1 LYFALGIELQH
12 STTFPLEM
20 ALSSALFYRL
30 DFDFLQMTSF
40 GKLLFV
46 IVLGTVLFGTGD
58 AFAQKDSTEASMVSQ
73 ALVPA
78 KYLAARHEF
87 NENNMRGALTL
98 YREILEIDPGNSSV
112 LYGIAEC
119 HYNLKNYKLAL
130 EYAER
135 ADKEG
140 EGISSL
146 FYAMCYHRQADL
158 EKAKMY
164 YERYA
169 MESRKG
175 SSRFEEAEYY
185 LDQCNFAIE
194 QMKRPVPVV
203 IKNLGKKINSRFE
216 EYTPS
221 ITSDGNHLYFT
232 SRRSDTKGSA
242 IDEKGDYKYFEDIYV
257 ANKNMETGEWEPA
270 EGLPGDVNTE
280 AYDAVLSVKPD
291 GSGIF
296 VYKNTGE
303 SAGDIFYS
311 DRNAA
316 DGSFKAATKF
326 PRPINTTYY
335 EGSVSLTADGNTL
348 FFISE
353 RPEGLG
359 HGDIYTSTLK
369 SGKWSS
375 PKNLGSIVNTPEDE
389 KFVFIHPSG
398 KAIYFS
404 SNGHQCMGSYDIFRS
419 DFVNGEWTTPVNLGY
434 PINTVNEESTFSLTA
449 DNNMLY
455 LAAEYADSNGE
466 RDIYAV
472 DVSNYDLISGG
483 YDKSRTAQL
492 LCVVTDEEGKPRS
505 GIKIKVFDESGV
517 TMLVTSETD
526 RTGYARINLPGNQS
540 YKVEFMKG
548 KETVVKRTELLL
560 NPSGDTVVR
569 LEVRI

>member
-1 LYFALGIELQH
+1 MHYPPHTAQHLVQFWRCAWPYVDVFFEMIE
-12 STTFPLEM
+12 M
-20 ALSSALFYRL
+20 KLFR
-30 DFDFLQMTSF
+30 
-40 GKLLFV
+40 KLLIASLAVYLCCFTQ
-46 IVLGTVLFGTGD
+46 L
-58 AFAQKDSTEASMVSQ
+58 ASAQKDSTEAGMVSY

-87 NENNMRGALTL
+87 NENNMRGALTI

-130 EYAER
+130 DYAER
-135 ADKEG
+135 ADEEG

-169 MESRKG
+169 MEARKG
-175 SSRFEEAEYY
+175 SANFEEAQYY
-185 LDQCNFAIE
+185 IDQCNFAME
-194 QMKRPVPVV
+194 QMKHPVPVV
-203 IKNLGKKINSRFE
+203 IKNLGRKINSRFE

-221 ITSDGNHLYFT
+221 ITSDGNRLYFT
-232 SRRSDTKGSA
+232 SRRSDTKGSS
-242 IDEKGDYKYFEDIYV
+242 IDERGDYKYFEDIYV
-257 ANKNMETGEWEPA
+257 SNKNQETGEWEQA
-270 EGLPGDVNTE
+270 EGLPGEVNTE
-280 AYDAVLSVKPD
+280 AYDAILSVKPD

-326 PRPINTTYY
+326 PRPINTSYY

-353 RPEGLG
+353 RPEGMG
-359 HGDIYTSTLK
+359 HGDIYISALR

-375 PKNLGSIVNTPEDE
+375 PQNLGPIINTPEDE
-389 KFVFIHPSG
+389 KFVFVHPSG

-404 SNGHQCMGSYDIFRS
+404 SNGHQSMGSYDIFRS

-449 DNNMLY
+449 DNKTLF
-455 LAAEYADSNGE
+455 LAAEYSDTNGE
-466 RDIYAV
+466 RDLYSV

-483 YDKSRTAQL
+483 YEKSRTGQL
-492 LCVVTDEEGKPRS
+492 LCVVTDEYSIPRS
-505 GIKIKVFDESGV
+505 GVKVVVYDESGATV
-517 TMLVTSETD
+517 LVASETD
-526 RTGYARINLPGNQS
+526 RAGYARINLPGNKS
-540 YKVEFMKG
+540 YKVEFSRG
-548 KETVVKRTELLL
+548 KNTVIKRTELTL
-560 NPSGDTVVR
+560 SETGETVVR
-569 LEVRI
+569 LEVKMP